1 MGWLKVYSAGSAPF
15 VWRQEEPPDAHPPA
29 RPRDAAPTGHK
40 GDLVMV
46 SRHHRSSAASE
57 SGSTVHARWW
67 SLRLGLCLL
76 IVMIGSWGLT
86 SWLSSWRARSNPV
99 PEVLLVP
106 LPAPDRT
113 AHKVPAAPDPAP
125 AQAESS
131 TTQQHRAEV
140 RDLAGRL
147 VNEPVLL
154 ISADCKT
161 SRSIHTPQFS
171 QPLSPSERDCA
182 FFVLYSHDGWS
193 VASSPRAFDRSGRT
207 TVFVLPIEADPNGE
221 IVVSR
226 GHEGLD
232 VLEVSP
238 MSILSEMGLKA
249 GDRITHINEAS
260 NNALSVEELIQ
271 AFDLERLQ
279 RGEMVSLTISRSEGD
294 TAMNEEELVIFGGYL
309 E

>member
-1 MGWLKVYSAGSAPF
+1 MRGHNDSFGAP
-15 VWRQEEPPDAHPPA
+15 
-29 RPRDAAPTGHK
+29 
-40 GDLVMV
+40 
-46 SRHHRSSAASE
+46 
-57 SGSTVHARWW
+57 SGSGPTDHARWW
-67 SLRLGLCLL
+67 LLRLGLCLL
-76 IVMIGSWGLT
+76 IVIGSWGLA
-86 SWLSSWRARSNPV
+86 SWAPSWRAPSNAGPQLISLPV
-99 PEVLLVP
+99 P
-106 LPAPDRT
+106 APHRIT
-113 AHKVPAAPDPAP
+113 HEVPAAPDPATR
-125 AQAESS
+125 QTESS
-131 TTQQHRAEV
+131 TTQRHSAEV

-171 QPLSPSERDCA
+171 QPLSPSDRGCA

-193 VASSPRAFDRSGRT
+193 VASAPRTFNLDGRT
-207 TVFVLPIEADPNGE
+207 TVFVLPIEADPNRE

-249 GDRITHINEAS
+249 GDRITHINEGS
-260 NNALSVEELIQ
+260 NNALSIEELIQ
-271 AFDLERLQ
+271 AFDSERLE

-294 TAMNEEELVIFGGYL
+294 TAMEEEELVIFAGYL